1 VSKKLEQK
9 QQRRLAEERRA
20 AEQRKAAMKRNIL
33 TIGSAVLVAA
43 IVVVA
48 IVAQRESAEDPGGSQ
63 NVGVPEAQANCT
75 DVEEFEEQEAEHIG
89 IDEEHA
95 PYNSSPPTSGPHYEI
110 PAETTFF
117 TDQIPPEQ
125 VVHNLEHGAIVI
137 WYSPNAD
144 EQTLDDIEALVDQEP
159 TATVA
164 VPFADLESP
173 YSLALTG
180 WTSLQKCEQVSQDVV
195 DQFRTD
201 WQGEGPEKLT
211 PQFEG

>member
-33 TIGSAVLVAA
+33 TIGSALLVGA

-48 IVAQRESAEDPGGSQ
+48 IVAQRQSGEGPVQDV
-63 NVGVPEAQANCT
+63 VGVSEAQANCD
-75 DVEEFEEQEAEHIG
+75 DVEEFEEQEAEHIDVG
-89 IDEEHA
+89 AEHL

-110 PAETTFF
+110 PAESTFF
-117 TDQIPPEQ
+117 TEQIPPEQ
-125 VVHNLEHGAIVI
+125 VVHNLEHGNIVI
-137 WYSPNAD
+137 WYSPDAPQ
-144 EQTLDDIEALVDQEP
+144 ETLDDIEALVGQEP

-164 VPFADLESP
+164 LPYTDLESP
-173 YSLALTG
+173 YTFALTG
-180 WTSLQKCEQVSQDVV
+180 WTSMQKCEQVSQDVV
-195 DQFRTD
+195 NEFRTD

>member
-9 QQRRLAEERRA
+9 QQRRAAEERRA
-20 AEQRKAAMKRNIL
+20 AEQRKAAMKRNAI
-33 TIGSAVLVAA
+33 TIGAVVIVGVLV
-43 IVVVA
+43 IVL
-48 IVAQRESAEDPGGSQ
+48 IVAQRKSGTGPVQD
-63 NVGVPEAQANCT
+63 NVGVAEGQAGCG
-75 DVEEFEEQEAEHIG
+75 DVEEFEEQKAEHIG

-117 TDQIPPEQ
+117 TDQIPEEQ

-137 WYSPNAD
+137 WYSPDAP
-144 EQTLDDIEALVDQEP
+144 EETLDDIEALVDQEP

-164 VPFADLESP
+164 LPYTDLESP
-173 YSLALTG
+173 YTFALSG
-180 WTSLQKCEQVSQDVV
+180 WTVLQKCEKVSQDVV
-195 DQFRTD
+195 DEFRSD
-201 WQGEGPEKLT
+201 YQGEGPEKLT